1 MMGVDDEQFMC
12 RLPEIKLLSNG
23 KIHID
28 ALELYNCDFDFE
40 SEDKDAYESQ
50 LQQSNHSIIAP
61 SLRLVDKIDSQ
72 LDNGTAGNLQ
82 ADLII
87 SSRSI

>member
-1 MMGVDDEQFMC
+1 MC

-40 SEDKDAYESQ
+40 SEDKDAYES
-50 LQQSNHSIIAP
+50 
-61 SLRLVDKIDSQ
+61 
-72 LDNGTAGNLQ
+72 
-82 ADLII
+82 
-87 SSRSI
+87 